1 MKAFKNGYKNI
12 LLSIHLVEYLT
23 YMPTNSQKST
33 GLALNNKILPPN
45 IGCGSL
51 I

>member
-33 GLALNNKILPPN
+33 GLNNKILPPN
-45 IGCGSL
+45 IGCGFL